1 MVPLPWWRKTSP
13 PHAHMTGLLLLLLMM
28 MFIIIIII
36 ITNIFCIII
45 DIHHHHHDDEC
56 YYCCDS
62 FKLLSEE
69 SPIMIHSDVA
79 VPSLPAFET
88 YRGPSAM
95 IPPKTCCKPSFI
107 SFIWHTS
114 TCPLCSGWLRLT
126 YFNWNLWKESQTCTI
141 LQCSLGKL
149 LINHVFFFGPIP
161 NVDAKNHPHHPR
173 GAAVSQRIPIEVL
186 KPGGSMAA
194 PCDWIIGRSG
204 KIWDNSGRCGR
215 YIIDIIHYLW
225 FMGNIWDN
233 TNKNEGDSLLLIYN
247 GICNQRLW
255 LVILC
260 RCFSSDKKEWKGGGR
275 IAEYLISAGV
285 SVGFEAEDW

>member
-13 PHAHMTGLLLLLLMM
+13 PHAHMTVLLLLLLMM
-28 MFIIIIII
+28 MMIIIIIIII

-126 YFNWNLWKESQTCTI
+126 QVDLLQLEFVKGVSNLHY
-141 LQCSLGKL
+141 LAMFLGETADKPR
-149 LINHVFFFGPIP
+149 FFFWANSQCRRKKWSPSSPWRRSVSTHP
-161 NVDAKNHPHHPR
+161 NR
-173 GAAVSQRIPIEVL
+173 SLETWGIY
-186 KPGGSMAA
+186 GGTLWL
-194 PCDWIIGRSG
+194 DHW
-204 KIWDNSGRCGR
+204 KIW
-215 YIIDIIHYLW
+215 
-225 FMGNIWDN
+225 
-233 TNKNEGDSLLLIYN
+233 KNLG
-247 GICNQRLW
+247 
-255 LVILC
+255 
-260 RCFSSDKKEWKGGGR
+260 
-275 IAEYLISAGV
+275 
-285 SVGFEAEDW
+285 

>member
-1 MVPLPWWRKTSP
+1 MVPLPWRRQTSP
-13 PHAHMTGLLLLLLMM
+13 PHDHMTGLLLLLLLMM
-28 MFIIIIII
+28 MTTTTTMMTMMTRMTMMRMMMMMTMTMMMMMTTTTTTMMTMRMMMMMMMMIIII

-69 SPIMIHSDVA
+69 SPIMIQSDVA

-95 IPPKTCCKPSFI
+95 IPPNTCCKPSFI
-107 SFIWHTS
+107 SFLWHTS

-149 LINHVFFFGPIP
+149 LINHVFFLGQFPMSTQKI
-161 NVDAKNHPHHPR
+161 
-173 GAAVSQRIPIEVL
+173 IPIIPV
-186 KPGGSMAA
+186 A
-194 PCDWIIGRSG
+194 P
-204 KIWDNSGRCGR
+204 
-215 YIIDIIHYLW
+215 
-225 FMGNIWDN
+225 
-233 TNKNEGDSLLLIYN
+233 
-247 GICNQRLW
+247 QRLNASQSKSW
-255 LVILC
+255 NLGALWRHLVIGSLEDLEK
-260 RCFSSDKKEWKGGGR
+260 SGITPVDVVD
-275 IAEYLISAGV
+275 IS
-285 SVGFEAEDW
+285 